1 MNDEYEDGYEDA
13 EIARRQAELEALK
26 ISALE
31 RSKALNVTSYAFLF
45 VGCCCL
51 LLLFSLAWGP
61 KP

>member
-1 MNDEYEDGYEDA
+1 MSDDDGYEDA

-31 RSKALNVTSYAFLF
+31 RSKAINGLSYAFLF
-45 VGCCCL
+45 AGCFFM
-51 LLLFSLAWGP
+51 LLLFSLAFGP